1 MKKAWIIQVFFLYL
15 MVISDE
21 HLTPYKMK
29 FSTKEKIKEAI
40 ENYCEGISYLEFSRD
55 NFDAMVDDIARI
67 VESEQNSMK
76 AWEAEYRGERDTFIG
91 DM

>member
-1 MKKAWIIQVFFLYL
+1 MKKTWIIQVFFLYL

-29 FSTKEKIKEAI
+29 SSTKEKIKEAI

>member
-1 MKKAWIIQVFFLYL
+1 MK
-15 MVISDE
+15 S
-21 HLTPYKMK
+21 
-29 FSTKEKIKEAI
+29 STKEKIKEAI

-76 AWEAEYRGERDTFIG
+76 VWEEEFTNSKNSLRG
-91 DM
+91 DME